1 MRWKKGRRTLICIR
15 AAISFRDAVLLS
27 EGIRFRL
34 VARSDSYNDS
44 VRVIPYGPYERNRCD
59 IGCAQDAKTKRR
71 LGGPDGRGRI
81 QSLEESGL
89 G

>member
-1 MRWKKGRRTLICIR
+1 M
-15 AAISFRDAVLLS
+15 LLS

-34 VARSDSYNDS
+34 VARSDSYDDS
-44 VRVIPYGPYERNRCD
+44 VRVIPNGPYERNRCYV
-59 IGCAQDAKTKRR
+59 GCAQDAKTKRR

-81 QSLEESGL
+81 ECLEESGF